1 VPAGYRAEVV
11 ASGFDASVHVCFD
24 DAGTAYV
31 FESGHK
37 AMSPPRIVAVDPA
50 TGSRRVFYE
59 FGADR
64 SFKAGALTG
73 GTWHDGWLYVS
84 NTDTVSRISTDG
96 RLEDLVTGL
105 PGRGDHPVNPPRVG
119 PDGRLYFAVGSA
131 TNSGIV
137 GPDNAAFEWLPDFPD
152 THDVPAF
159 DVTLAGMN
167 MESHDVLGDQ
177 RTTVRTGAFVP
188 YRTETQSGQVIS
200 GSVKSTALLR
210 CDLDGGNLEIVA
222 WGLRNPHGIDFHPD
236 GRLFVTEH
244 GMDSRN
250 RHIIGD
256 YDDFYEIVQGA
267 WYGWPDFASGLPLD
281 DPRWGAGGTARE
293 PLLAVHPVADPPKP
307 FVTFEPHAA
316 ANGFAFSRGGAFGFE
331 GDAFVALFGDLAP
344 VTTPRILSPRGYKVA
359 RVDMANR
366 RVVDFA
372 VNRIEGPASKLPHG
386 GFERP
391 SHCAFGPDGMLYV
404 IDFGEIDIAPEAPGV
419 RLQAGTGTLWRIRRS
434 DGPAGDVPPASKKF
448 PFYLLQ
454 LGTWIA
460 VPVGL
465 VALAALARRLLRR
478 GPR

>member
-1 VPAGYRAEVV
+1 
-11 ASGFDASVHVCFD
+11 
-24 DAGTAYV
+24 
-31 FESGHK
+31 
-37 AMSPPRIVAVDPA
+37 
-50 TGSRRVFYE
+50 
-59 FGADR
+59 
-64 SFKAGALTG
+64 
-73 GTWHDGWLYVS
+73 
-84 NTDTVSRISTDG
+84 
-96 RLEDLVTGL
+96 
-105 PGRGDHPVNPPRVG
+105 
-119 PDGRLYFAVGSA
+119 VGSA

-159 DVTLAGMN
+159 DVTLAGVN

-177 RTTVRTGAFVP
+177 RTAVRTGAFVP
-188 YRTETQSGQVIS
+188 YRTETQRGQVIP

-281 DPRWGAGGTARE
+281 DPRWGAGGTARG
-293 PLLAVHPVADPPKP
+293 PLLAGHPDPDPPKP

-366 RVVDFA
+366 RVIDFA

-419 RLQAGTGTLWRIRRS
+419 RLQAGTGTLWRIRRG
-434 DGPAGDVPPASKKF
+434 DGPAGDAPPPSKKF

-460 VPVGL
+460 IPVGL
-465 VALAALARRLLRR
+465 VALGAVARRLLRR